1 LNFGNPYSPEVY
13 WQFVGAIK
21 GMGAACRKFDT
32 PVTGGN
38 VSFYNQ
44 SVFGDKTEPVFPTPT
59 IGMVG
64 LLSDKENRMTLDF
77 KKDGDLIYLV
87 GTSRNDVNSSE
98 YLYSYREVKGSPAPY
113 MDLDEEHA
121 FQGQVLSLITEKTV
135 QSVHD
140 VSDGGLFVSVL
151 ESAMP
156 NGLGFEIETDD
167 EIRKDAFLFGESQS
181 RAVVSVSP
189 EKQERF
195 VEMMSA
201 SEIDFSLLGTVTST
215 NQMVVDGEDFGEVS
229 QADKTY
235 NSVLAEKM
243 A

>member
-1 LNFGNPYSPEVY
+1 
-13 WQFVGAIK
+13 
-21 GMGAACRKFDT
+21 
-32 PVTGGN
+32 
-38 VSFYNQ
+38 
-44 SVFGDKTEPVFPTPT
+44 
-59 IGMVG
+59 MVCPCKPG
-64 LLSDKENRMTLDF
+64 IS
-77 KKDGDLIYLV
+77 G
-87 GTSRNDVNSSE
+87 
-98 YLYSYREVKGSPAPY
+98 
-113 MDLDEEHA
+113 
-121 FQGQVLSLITEKTV
+121 LITEKTV